1 MKIYVIKNADGSE
14 QPYMTAVHKTRQ
26 SAGMELMR
34 FINDHNDGLLPQDSD
49 SYLNPFDYMVE
60 EVEVP
65 NVNEV
70 ITDFRM
76 ACMYLSLKPNM
87 DLSVIQKKEGEH
99 ALNLGEVTRL
109 VQDLNPSNI
118 RALVALNEL
127 LTIAQAWNKEDG
139 FGMDDLKNPSVRKY
153 FPIFSYDNDKRYFD
167 LKTTDYTYKLAYS
180 GFGFNL
186 CFESRL
192 RAEQF
197 GTQFAHLFNEVFSLK
212 SMQHGAQI

>member
-14 QPYMTAVHKTRQ
+14 QPYMTSVHKTRQ

-49 SYLNPFDYMVE
+49 SYLTPLDFMVE

-65 NVNEV
+65 NVN
-70 ITDFRM
+70 TNFSFRT

-109 VQDLNPSNI
+109 VQELNPSNI
-118 RALVALNEL
+118 RALIALNEL

-139 FGMDDLKNPSVRKY
+139 FGVDDLKNPSVRKY
-153 FPIFSYDNDKRYFD
+153 FPIFSYDNDKGYFD

-186 CFESRL
+186 CFKSRL
-192 RAEQF
+192 KAEQF
-197 GTQFAHLFNEVFSLK
+197 GMQFSHLFNEVLSFN
-212 SMQHGAQI
+212 SMQDGTQI

>member
-1 MKIYVIKNADGSE
+1 MKIFIIKNADGSE
-14 QPYMTAVHKTRQ
+14 QPYMTSVHKTRQ

-34 FINDHNDGLLPQDSD
+34 FINDHNDGLLPEDSD
-49 SYLNPFDYMVE
+49 SYLTPLDFMVE

-65 NVNEV
+65 NVN
-70 ITDFRM
+70 TNFSFRT

-109 VQDLNPSNI
+109 VQELNPSNI
-118 RALVALNEL
+118 RALIALNEL

-139 FGMDDLKNPSVRKY
+139 FGVDDLKNPIVRKY
-153 FPIFSYDNDKRYFD
+153 FPIFSYDNDKGYFD

-197 GTQFAHLFNEVFSLK
+197 GVQFTHLFNEVFK
-212 SMQHGAQI
+212 FYSMQHGAQI